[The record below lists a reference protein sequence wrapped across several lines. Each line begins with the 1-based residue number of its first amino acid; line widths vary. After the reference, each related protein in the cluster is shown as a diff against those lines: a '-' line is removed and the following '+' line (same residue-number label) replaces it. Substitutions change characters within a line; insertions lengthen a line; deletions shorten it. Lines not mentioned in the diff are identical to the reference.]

1 MFLSLFMQ
9 FSIIAA
15 RYGTPMPGGDIA
27 CAPEPGMAG
36 LAGDAPRG
44 NRQGEPCNIRAMQN
58 TNVLA
63 GLVRAWARVLALC
76 LICCGVAPALAQ
88 SVTRATGQQL
98 YLPVYSHILHG
109 EVDKAGKPA
118 RMLVSVLVSVRN
130 TDPTH
135 AIRLTSAQY
144 YDTDGKRIKEYV
156 TAPRS
161 IAPMGTF
168 ELYVPTSDDSGGSG
182 ANFLIAWKADA
193 GVNAPVVE
201 ALHVNLPV
209 GRSIVFITT
218 ARVIQAD

>member
-1 MFLSLFMQ
+1 MFLVMISNL
-9 FSIIAA
+9 
-15 RYGTPMPGGDIA
+15 RVGRGVVNRPG
-27 CAPEPGMAG
+27 E
-36 LAGDAPRG
+36 RG
-44 NRQGEPCNIRAMQN
+44 NIRVLQN

-63 GLVRAWARVLALC
+63 GPWRAWSRALVLC
-76 LICCGVAPALAQ
+76 FICCGAAPALAQ
-88 SVTRATGQQL
+88 GVVRATGQQL

-109 EVDKAGKPA
+109 EVDRAGKPA

-144 YDTDGKRIKEYV
+144 YDTEGKRIKEYV

-161 IAPMGTF
+161 IAPMGTY

-193 GVNAPVVE
+193 SVNAPVVE

-209 GRSIVFITT
+209 GRSIVFITS
-218 ARVIQAD
+218 ARAIQAD

>member
-1 MFLSLFMQ
+1 MRTR
-9 FSIIAA
+9 I
-15 RYGTPMPGGDIA
+15 
-27 CAPEPGMAG
+27 MA
-36 LAGDAPRG
+36 
-44 NRQGEPCNIRAMQN
+44 
-58 TNVLA
+58 
-63 GLVRAWARVLALC
+63 
-76 LICCGVAPALAQ
+76 ALAALLVAGSAAAQ
-88 SVTRATGQQL
+88 GPAPKSTGQTL

-161 IAPMGTF
+161 IAPMGTY

-193 GVNAPVVE
+193 GRR
-201 ALHVNLPV
+201 HRMRSRTGD
-209 GRSIVFITT
+209 GR
-218 ARVIQAD
+218 ACG